1 MKKSLLFAFTSLAIL
16 FSSCDK
22 GTTYP
27 FAPSLYA
34 TINKVNWATN
44 SVTLNSSGNQF
55 SINAPNPY
63 GGNFVINM
71 PSNITAGTY
80 ALSQTGEYNAIYTND
95 LNGTLNNFYSVS
107 GTLVIALSP
116 PGQLE
121 GTFSFTAANI
131 LNASDVITVNNGV
144 FSLNNF

>member
-1 MKKSLLFAFTSLAIL
+1 MKTCLLFAFGSLSVI

-27 FAPSLYA
+27 AAPALSA
-34 TINKVNWATN
+34 SINNINWTTN
-44 SVTLNSSGNQF
+44 SVTLNPSGNQL
-55 SINAPNPY
+55 SVNAPNPY
-63 GGNFVINM
+63 GGNFMINM
-71 PSNITAGTY
+71 PSNITPGTY
-80 ALSQTGEYNAIYTND
+80 TLSQTGQYNAIYTND
-95 LNGTLNNFYSVS
+95 LNGTVNNFYSVS
-107 GTLVIALSP
+107 GSLVIALSP

-131 LNASDVITVNNGV
+131 LNSSDIIVVNNGV